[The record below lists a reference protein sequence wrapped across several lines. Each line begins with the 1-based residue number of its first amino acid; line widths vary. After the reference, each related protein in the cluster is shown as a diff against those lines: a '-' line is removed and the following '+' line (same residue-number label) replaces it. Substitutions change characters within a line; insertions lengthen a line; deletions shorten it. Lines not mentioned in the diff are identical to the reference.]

1 MNKVCLT
8 VFFGFAILAV
18 AAPSD
23 DLKACDKNADKV
35 LDAVEFKVAV
45 KKNPSFAKFD
55 KNADGTLDREEMAAA
70 LTELATAEITI
81 GGEEKKDKKGKKV
94 KK

>member
-1 MNKVCLT
+1 MDKVCLT
-8 VFFGFAILAV
+8 IFFTAAILAV

-35 LDAVEFKVAV
+35 LDAVEFKAAV

-55 KNADGTLDREEMAAA
+55 KNADGTLDREELAAA
-70 LTELATAEITI
+70 LTELATAEITTS
-81 GGEEKKDKKGKKV
+81 GEGKKDKKGKKV

>member
-35 LDAVEFKVAV
+35 LDAVEFKAAA
-45 KKNPSFAKFD
+45 KKNSSFAKFD

-70 LTELATAEITI
+70 LNELATAEITTS
-81 GGEEKKDKKGKKV
+81 GEEKKDKKGKKV

>member
-8 VFFGFAILAV
+8 VFLGSAILAV
-18 AAPSD
+18 AAPCD

-35 LDAVEFKVAV
+35 LDVVEFNAAV
-45 KKNPSFAKFD
+45 KKNSSFAKFD
-55 KNADGTLDREEMAAA
+55 KNADGTLDREEMATA
-70 LTELATAEITI
+70 LTELATAEITTS
-81 GGEEKKDKKGKKV
+81 GEEKKDKKGKKV